1 MEPPT
6 RYIDGNSPVITVNM
20 KPQLLLMAALVVSAT
35 AQRKYIRSD
44 GQEVL
49 RSGDL
54 TMNVRV
60 SKDEYAHL
68 RVWWQLDNNSFTEI
82 EDNFT
87 APQRTL
93 RLDDKTY
100 SDLQFRLFE
109 SNREDWPIVLLSFE
123 ETGFT
128 VSSAEGYL
136 A

>member
-1 MEPPT
+1 
-6 RYIDGNSPVITVNM
+6 M
-20 KPQLLLMAALVVSAT
+20 KPQLLLMATLVVSAT
-35 AQRKYIRSD
+35 AQRMYIKSD

-93 RLDDKTY
+93 RLDDNTTY

-109 SNREDWPIVLLSFE
+109 SYREDWPIMLLRYE
-123 ETGFT
+123 DTGFN
-128 VSSAEGYL
+128 VSSADQQVQHTGL
-136 A
+136 PD

>member
-1 MEPPT
+1 
-6 RYIDGNSPVITVNM
+6 M
-20 KPQLLLMAALVVSAT
+20 KAQLILMAALVVSAT
-35 AQRKYIRSD
+35 ALITPTKD
-44 GQEVL
+44 EGQEVL
-49 RSGDL
+49 PRGDL
-54 TMNVRV
+54 LMKVRV

-68 RVWWQLDNNSFTEI
+68 RVQWLLDNNSFTEI

-93 RLDDKTY
+93 RLDDNTTY

-109 SNREDWPIVLLSFE
+109 RDGDDQPNVLLTFE
-123 ETGFT
+123 ETGFI

>member
-1 MEPPT
+1 
-6 RYIDGNSPVITVNM
+6 M
-20 KPQLLLMAALVVSAT
+20 KPQLLLMATLVVSAT
-35 AQRKYIRSD
+35 AQRMYIKSD

-93 RLDDKTY
+93 RLDDNTTY

-109 SNREDWPIVLLSFE
+109 SNREDWPIMLLRYE
-123 ETGFT
+123 DTGFN